1 MSTEGLPCVLKKLP
15 GAVFYQMITF
25 IFEELRSSLEAG
37 MPEWSKGPDSST
49 PGHPFKRLH

>member
-1 MSTEGLPCVLKKLP
+1 MLKKLP

-25 IFEELRSSLEAG
+25 IFEELHSSLEAG